1 MSGRR
6 RGGEGEKIRVL
17 QIVTRLVVR
26 GVPRHVVDLA
36 SHLDPARF
44 EVEILAG
51 RGEPGEGSLWEEA
64 AARGLVTH
72 RVDALQRAAHP
83 IRDALA
89 LAALY
94 RRIKQGRYDVV
105 HTHISK
111 AGVLGRLAAK
121 WARVPAIV
129 HTYHGKVE
137 ELEDGSPASRVYV
150 MCERRVAR
158 YAHALVGVSEAIEEH
173 LLGMGVGTAEQYR
186 VIPNGIDLEWFAS
199 KGEWS
204 RPEGLQGQP
213 LIGCVCSLTR
223 EKGVDVLLRAMG
235 PLAERY
241 PQLQLCVVGDGPLR
255 AELEHEA
262 RQLGVAERVMFAG
275 IASDVRPWLAAF
287 DLFVLPSRSE
297 GTPRALLEAMAMGT
311 GVVATRTGGTPEI
324 VENGVCGVLVEPE
337 DASDLGRGIGGMLRD
352 ATRREAF
359 GEAGQERVRSSFGLA
374 GMVDGVAAVYEEC
387 LGERQER

>member
-1 MSGRR
+1 
-6 RGGEGEKIRVL
+6 
-17 QIVTRLVVR
+17 VTRLVVR

-72 RVDALQRAAHP
+72 RVEALQRAAHP
-83 IRDALA
+83 VRDVLA

-94 RRIKQGRYDVV
+94 RRIKQGHYDVV

-121 WARVPAIV
+121 WAAAPAIV

-137 ELEDGSPASRVYV
+137 ELEGGSPASRVYV
-150 MCERRVAR
+150 ACERRVAR
-158 YAHALVGVSEAIEEH
+158 AAHALIGVSEAIEEH

-186 VIPNGIDLEWFAS
+186 VIPNGIDLEWFGPEA
-199 KGEWS
+199 EWP
-204 RPEGLQGQP
+204 RPEGLHGQP

-235 PLAERY
+235 PLVQSY

-255 AELEHEA
+255 AELEREA
-262 RQLGVAERVMFAG
+262 RQLGVGEHVVFAG
-275 IASDVRPWLAAF
+275 IAPDVRPWLAAF
-287 DLFVLPSRSE
+287 DLFVLPSRTE

-311 GVVATRTGGTPEI
+311 AVVATRTGGTPEI
-324 VENGVCGVLVEPE
+324 VENGVTGVLVEPE
-337 DASDLGRGIGGMLRD
+337 DASDLGRGIGGMLGD
-352 ATRREAF
+352 ATRREALA
-359 GEAGQERVRSSFGLA
+359 EAGHERVQTGFGLG
-374 GMVDGVAAVYEEC
+374 GMVEGVSAVYEAC
-387 LGERQER
+387 LDQA